1 MQGYN
6 IVWVGISVWSAVL
19 CDVCGAVGCV
29 VAVIRVCFWLCLG
42 NAECAFYELVFF
54 FLSRGFGHGL

>member
-1 MQGYN
+1 M
-6 IVWVGISVWSAVL
+6 WVGISMWSAVL